1 MKPKT
6 ICSSGKRRY
15 GVREHAENVAA
26 KLRAKGCR
34 RSRVYYR
41 PECGNFHVTTR
52 GGLPAYGSEAL
63 LHKFLVRK
71 GSAYYCKGSQ
81 DTFVFG

>member
-26 KLRAKGCR
+26 KLLAKGYR
-34 RSRVYYR
+34 RSRVYYCQ
-41 PECGNFHVTTR
+41 ECGNSHVTTR
-52 GGLPAYGSEAL
+52 GDRPAYGSEAL

-71 GSAYYCKGSQ
+71 GSAYYHGAPQ
-81 DTFVFG
+81 DAFVFG